1 MGGKYLQKTI
11 LLLFLSSL
19 LLNSVSAATMK
30 SDDGGFTV
38 TYPDNINVFEPITL
52 HFEVSDKELIK
63 NTDFIYG
70 EFSIP
75 LTEGEGFEHHS
86 DLTADGL
93 NHYLYKGEKSFDIVI
108 SLLRGSLD
116 LNTVYSGKE
125 DPMQTVRQFV
135 FHSDEDGVLDMID
148 IPFTANQYDFDVKDI
163 PGGFVQDKKDL
174 NTLTAV
180 YAKEG
185 EGMTNHLSIS
195 MSSYNYNFHDEQKLL
210 SKNEIMNEVPVPEG
224 WTKETFTVDG
234 NPAYLTTFCSISGW
248 EKDDKYNGECSFSGE
263 IFFAIGRLSFDM
275 RRYDHESKPKA
286 AIEAEVEKWKS
297 DAREAIQN
305 IIMDGGKTSGMAVVE
320 EKEED
325 DGECETDLECS
336 EDKVCNACGECA
348 AEDEVY
354 GEDEVSLEDVSFKTE
369 FTSKKVLNKIDSLII
384 ARVSPVF
391 KIVNSDGKKISYC
404 DMRQGSFKNL
414 VLHGE
419 IKEEDRY
426 SGFTSG
432 MLYDDR
438 DRTRDRVIDLSEEN
452 PKIAFFISPN
462 DREKYVG
469 EIKDIKEH
477 VAFTLLNQN
486 DKLYED
492 EYEYILEAYDS
503 GIEVK
508 TSSKQMQQ
516 DSSKA
521 IAFTVKNKF
530 AKDVVVKVKLFGIGG
545 IEEGDPS
552 IKHTVDDEIV
562 TRKSFFDSFKPNK
575 EYKFVYYSPELGNAD
590 IGESLAGLSMMKL
603 QKEGATASAIDSL
616 TLGAGH
622 GMEEGAK
629 AISAAE
635 KTSVIALA
643 GAKKYFKAI
652 PGAYSADKAAKVVQ
666 DLNYIRKYRDN
677 FKKVKDIVDTGN
689 QLYGLSQVYGA
700 SSSALKGY
708 EDMKDDVPEKSWAE
722 KVGEAGVTGINGL
735 QGAVGG
741 AMLVVGKVPGFGPL
755 GQAVFS
761 WTTNIW
767 KANFQ
772 YIASSEKIDRIQ
784 ELFWPNIIMI
794 EASDESGWT
803 TRSLLVVKVAYHQI

>member
-1 MGGKYLQKTI
+1 
-11 LLLFLSSL
+11 
-19 LLNSVSAATMK
+19 
-30 SDDGGFTV
+30 
-38 TYPDNINVFEPITL
+38 
-52 HFEVSDKELIK
+52 
-63 NTDFIYG
+63 
-70 EFSIP
+70 
-75 LTEGEGFEHHS
+75 
-86 DLTADGL
+86 
-93 NHYLYKGEKSFDIVI
+93 
-108 SLLRGSLD
+108 
-116 LNTVYSGKE
+116 
-125 DPMQTVRQFV
+125 
-135 FHSDEDGVLDMID
+135 
-148 IPFTANQYDFDVKDI
+148 
-163 PGGFVQDKKDL
+163 
-174 NTLTAV
+174 
-180 YAKEG
+180 
-185 EGMTNHLSIS
+185 
-195 MSSYNYNFHDEQKLL
+195 
-210 SKNEIMNEVPVPEG
+210 MNEVPVPEG
-224 WTKETFTVDG
+224 WTKETFTVNG